1 MSFVTQSHGSSIKGV
16 LGKKLGMTQVFDAN
30 NKMIPVTV
38 VEAGPCV
45 VTQIRTPEVD
55 GYSAVQIAFGAIDPK
70 KVSKPQVG
78 HFAKAGVTP
87 RRSVAEL
94 RTLSASQYTVGQEL
108 GATVFEAGEIV
119 DATGT
124 STGKGHAGVM
134 KRHGFGAIDP
144 KKISKPL
151 AGQYAK
157 SGVTPRRSIAELRTL
172 SAADYTVGQEIG
184 ASTFAVGDIVDAT
197 GTSTGKGTAGV
208 MKRHGFGGLGS
219 SHGVD
224 RKHRMPGSI
233 GACSTPGRVFKGMR
247 MMGRMGNEK
256 VTTQNLT
263 VQGVDL
269 ERNLLLIKGAVPGTD
284 GGLVFIR
291 SAAKK
296 ALVETVK
303 AGM

>member
-1 MSFVTQSHGSSIKGV
+1 MTFTTQAAGSSIKGV

-30 NKMIPVTV
+30 NKMVPVTV

-45 VTQIRTPEVD
+45 VTQIRTPEKD

-70 KVSKPQVG
+70 KITKPLAG

-94 RTLSASQYTVGQEL
+94 RTLDTTNYTVGQEL
-108 GATVFEAGEIV
+108 GATVFAAGE
-119 DATGT
+119 
-124 STGKGHAGVM
+124 
-134 KRHGFGAIDP
+134 
-144 KKISKPL
+144 L
-151 AGQYAK
+151 
-157 SGVTPRRSIAELRTL
+157 
-172 SAADYTVGQEIG
+172 
-184 ASTFAVGDIVDAT
+184 VDAT

-247 MMGRMGNEK
+247 MAGVMGGVR
-256 VTTQNLT
+256 VTTQNL
-263 VQGVDL
+263 VVHSVDAD
-269 ERNLLLIKGAVPGTD
+269 RNLLLIKGSVPGPD
-284 GGLVFIR
+284 GQLVFIR
-291 SAAKK
+291 SAAKH
-296 ALVETVK
+296 AIYETAGK
-303 AGM
+303 AGN

>member
-1 MSFVTQSHGSSIKGV
+1 MTYTTQGAGSSIKGV

-30 NKMIPVTV
+30 NKMVPVTV

-45 VTQIRTPEVD
+45 VTQIRTPEKD

-70 KVSKPQVG
+70 KISKPLAG

-94 RTLSASQYTVGQEL
+94 RTLDTSNYTVGQEL
-108 GATVFEAGEIV
+108 GASVFAAGE
-119 DATGT
+119 
-124 STGKGHAGVM
+124 
-134 KRHGFGAIDP
+134 
-144 KKISKPL
+144 L
-151 AGQYAK
+151 
-157 SGVTPRRSIAELRTL
+157 
-172 SAADYTVGQEIG
+172 
-184 ASTFAVGDIVDAT
+184 VDAT

-208 MKRHGFGGLGS
+208 MKRHGFGGIGA

-247 MMGRMGNEK
+247 MMGRMGVEK
-256 VTTQNLT
+256 VTTQNLL
-263 VQGVDL
+263 VQSVDAD
-269 ERNLLLIKGAVPGTD
+269 RNLLLIKGSVPGPD
-284 GGLVFIR
+284 GALVFIR

-296 ALVETVK
+296 AIFETVK
-303 AGM
+303 AGA

>member
-1 MSFVTQSHGSSIKGV
+1 MTFTTQAAGSSIKGV

-30 NKMIPVTV
+30 NKMVPVTV

-45 VTQIRTPEVD
+45 VTQIRTPEKD

-70 KVSKPQVG
+70 KITKPLAG

-94 RTLSASQYTVGQEL
+94 RTLDTTNYTVGQEL
-108 GATVFEAGEIV
+108 GATVFAAGE
-119 DATGT
+119 
-124 STGKGHAGVM
+124 
-134 KRHGFGAIDP
+134 
-144 KKISKPL
+144 L
-151 AGQYAK
+151 
-157 SGVTPRRSIAELRTL
+157 
-172 SAADYTVGQEIG
+172 
-184 ASTFAVGDIVDAT
+184 VDAT

-247 MMGRMGNEK
+247 MSGVMGGVR
-256 VTTQNLT
+256 VTTQNL
-263 VQGVDL
+263 VVHAVDAD
-269 ERNLLLIKGAVPGTD
+269 RNLLLIKGSVPGPD
-284 GGLVFIR
+284 GQLVFIR
-291 SAAKK
+291 SAAKH
-296 ALVETVK
+296 AIYETAGK
-303 AGM
+303 AGN

>member
-1 MSFVTQSHGSSIKGV
+1 MAFTTQAAGSSIKGV

-30 NKMIPVTV
+30 NKMVPVTV

-45 VTQIRTPEVD
+45 VTQIRTPEKD

-70 KVSKPQVG
+70 KVTKPLAG

-94 RTLSASQYTVGQEL
+94 RTLDTTSYTVGQEL
-108 GATVFEAGEIV
+108 GATVFAAGE
-119 DATGT
+119 
-124 STGKGHAGVM
+124 
-134 KRHGFGAIDP
+134 
-144 KKISKPL
+144 L
-151 AGQYAK
+151 
-157 SGVTPRRSIAELRTL
+157 
-172 SAADYTVGQEIG
+172 
-184 ASTFAVGDIVDAT
+184 VDAT

-247 MMGRMGNEK
+247 MSGVMGGVR
-256 VTTQNLT
+256 VTTQNL
-263 VQGVDL
+263 VVHSVDAD
-269 ERNLLLIKGAVPGTD
+269 RNLLLIKGSVPGPD
-284 GGLVFIR
+284 GQLVFIR
-291 SAAKK
+291 SAAKH
-296 ALVETVK
+296 AIYETAGK
-303 AGM
+303 AGN

>member
-1 MSFVTQSHGSSIKGV
+1 MTFTTQAAGSSIKGV

-30 NKMIPVTV
+30 NKMVPVTV

-45 VTQIRTPEVD
+45 VTQIRTPEKD

-70 KVSKPQVG
+70 KITKPLAG

-94 RTLSASQYTVGQEL
+94 RTLDTTSYTVGQEL
-108 GATVFEAGEIV
+108 GATVFTAGE
-119 DATGT
+119 
-124 STGKGHAGVM
+124 
-134 KRHGFGAIDP
+134 
-144 KKISKPL
+144 L
-151 AGQYAK
+151 
-157 SGVTPRRSIAELRTL
+157 
-172 SAADYTVGQEIG
+172 
-184 ASTFAVGDIVDAT
+184 VDAT

-247 MMGRMGNEK
+247 MAGVMGGVR
-256 VTTQNLT
+256 VTTQNL
-263 VQGVDL
+263 VVHSVDAD
-269 ERNLLLIKGAVPGTD
+269 RNLLLIKGSVPGPD
-284 GGLVFIR
+284 GQLVFIR
-291 SAAKK
+291 SAAKH
-296 ALVETVK
+296 AIYETAK
-303 AGM
+303 AGA

>member
-1 MSFVTQSHGSSIKGV
+1 MTFTTQAAGSSIKGV

-30 NKMIPVTV
+30 NKMVPVTV

-45 VTQIRTPEVD
+45 VTQIRTPEKD

-70 KVSKPQVG
+70 KISKPLAG

-94 RTLSASQYTVGQEL
+94 RTLDTTSYTVGQEL
-108 GATVFEAGEIV
+108 GATVFAAGE
-119 DATGT
+119 
-124 STGKGHAGVM
+124 
-134 KRHGFGAIDP
+134 
-144 KKISKPL
+144 L
-151 AGQYAK
+151 
-157 SGVTPRRSIAELRTL
+157 
-172 SAADYTVGQEIG
+172 
-184 ASTFAVGDIVDAT
+184 VDAT

-247 MMGRMGNEK
+247 MSGVMGGVR
-256 VTTQNLT
+256 VTTQNL
-263 VQGVDL
+263 VVHSVDAD
-269 ERNLLLIKGAVPGTD
+269 RNLLLIKGSVPGPD
-284 GGLVFIR
+284 GQLVFIR
-291 SAAKK
+291 SAAKH
-296 ALVETVK
+296 AIYETAGK
-303 AGM
+303 AGN

>member
-1 MSFVTQSHGSSIKGV
+1 MTFTTQAAGSSIKGV

-30 NKMIPVTV
+30 NKMVPVTV

-45 VTQIRTPEVD
+45 VTQIRTPEKD

-70 KVSKPQVG
+70 KITKPLAG

-94 RTLSASQYTVGQEL
+94 RTLDTTNYTVGQEL
-108 GATVFEAGEIV
+108 GATVFAAGE
-119 DATGT
+119 
-124 STGKGHAGVM
+124 
-134 KRHGFGAIDP
+134 
-144 KKISKPL
+144 L
-151 AGQYAK
+151 
-157 SGVTPRRSIAELRTL
+157 
-172 SAADYTVGQEIG
+172 
-184 ASTFAVGDIVDAT
+184 VDAT

-247 MMGRMGNEK
+247 MMGRMGAEK
-256 VTTQNLT
+256 VTTQNLL
-263 VQGVDL
+263 VQSVDA
-269 ERNLLLIKGAVPGTD
+269 ENNLLLIKGSVPGPD
-284 GGLVFIR
+284 GALVFIR

-296 ALVETVK
+296 AIFETVTGK
-303 AGM
+303 VGA

>member
-1 MSFVTQSHGSSIKGV
+1 MTFTTQAAGSSIKGV

-30 NKMIPVTV
+30 NKMVPVTV

-45 VTQIRTPEVD
+45 VTQIRTPEKD

-70 KVSKPQVG
+70 KITKPLAG

-94 RTLSASQYTVGQEL
+94 RTLDTTNYSVGQEL
-108 GATVFEAGEIV
+108 GASVFAAGE
-119 DATGT
+119 
-124 STGKGHAGVM
+124 
-134 KRHGFGAIDP
+134 
-144 KKISKPL
+144 L
-151 AGQYAK
+151 
-157 SGVTPRRSIAELRTL
+157 
-172 SAADYTVGQEIG
+172 
-184 ASTFAVGDIVDAT
+184 VDAT

-247 MMGRMGNEK
+247 MSGVMGGVR
-256 VTTQNLT
+256 VTTQNL
-263 VQGVDL
+263 VVHSVDAD
-269 ERNLLLIKGAVPGTD
+269 RNLLLIKGSVPGPD
-284 GGLVFIR
+284 GQLVFIR
-291 SAAKK
+291 SAAKH
-296 ALVETVK
+296 AIYETAGK
-303 AGM
+303 AGN

>member
-1 MSFVTQSHGSSIKGV
+1 MTFTTQAAGSSIKGV

-30 NKMIPVTV
+30 NKMVPVTV

-45 VTQIRTPEVD
+45 VTQIRTPEKD

-70 KVSKPQVG
+70 KVTKPLAG

-94 RTLSASQYTVGQEL
+94 RTLDTSSYTVGQEL
-108 GATVFEAGEIV
+108 GATVFAAGE
-119 DATGT
+119 
-124 STGKGHAGVM
+124 
-134 KRHGFGAIDP
+134 
-144 KKISKPL
+144 L
-151 AGQYAK
+151 
-157 SGVTPRRSIAELRTL
+157 
-172 SAADYTVGQEIG
+172 
-184 ASTFAVGDIVDAT
+184 VDAT

-256 VTTQNLT
+256 ITTQNLT
-263 VQGVDL
+263 VQGVDI
-269 ERNLLLIKGAVPGTD
+269 ERNLLLIKGSVPGTD

-296 ALVETVK
+296 AIVETVK

>member
-1 MSFVTQSHGSSIKGV
+1 MTYTTQAAGSSIKGV

-30 NKMIPVTV
+30 NKMVPVTV

-45 VTQIRTPEVD
+45 VTQIRTPEKD

-70 KVSKPQVG
+70 KITKPLAG

-94 RTLSASQYTVGQEL
+94 RTLDTTSYTVGQEL
-108 GATVFEAGEIV
+108 GATVFTAGE
-119 DATGT
+119 
-124 STGKGHAGVM
+124 
-134 KRHGFGAIDP
+134 
-144 KKISKPL
+144 L
-151 AGQYAK
+151 
-157 SGVTPRRSIAELRTL
+157 
-172 SAADYTVGQEIG
+172 
-184 ASTFAVGDIVDAT
+184 VDAT

-247 MMGRMGNEK
+247 MSGVMGGVR
-256 VTTQNLT
+256 VTTQNL
-263 VQGVDL
+263 VVHSVDAD
-269 ERNLLLIKGAVPGTD
+269 RNLLLIKGSVPGPD
-284 GGLVFIR
+284 GQLVFIR
-291 SAAKK
+291 SAAKH
-296 ALVETVK
+296 AIYETAGK
-303 AGM
+303 AGN

>member
-1 MSFVTQSHGSSIKGV
+1 MTYTTQSAGSSIKGV

-30 NKMIPVTV
+30 NKMVPVTV

-45 VTQIRTPEVD
+45 VTQIRTPEKD

-70 KVSKPQVG
+70 KISKPLAG

-94 RTLSASQYTVGQEL
+94 RTLDTSTYSVGQEL
-108 GATVFEAGEIV
+108 GATVFAAGE
-119 DATGT
+119 
-124 STGKGHAGVM
+124 
-134 KRHGFGAIDP
+134 
-144 KKISKPL
+144 L
-151 AGQYAK
+151 
-157 SGVTPRRSIAELRTL
+157 
-172 SAADYTVGQEIG
+172 
-184 ASTFAVGDIVDAT
+184 VDAT

-247 MMGRMGNEK
+247 MSGVMGGVR
-256 VTTQNLT
+256 VTTQNL
-263 VQGVDL
+263 VVHSVDAD
-269 ERNLLLIKGAVPGTD
+269 RNLLLIKGSVPGPD
-284 GGLVFIR
+284 GQLVFIR
-291 SAAKK
+291 SAAKH
-296 ALVETVK
+296 AIYETAGK
-303 AGM
+303 AGN